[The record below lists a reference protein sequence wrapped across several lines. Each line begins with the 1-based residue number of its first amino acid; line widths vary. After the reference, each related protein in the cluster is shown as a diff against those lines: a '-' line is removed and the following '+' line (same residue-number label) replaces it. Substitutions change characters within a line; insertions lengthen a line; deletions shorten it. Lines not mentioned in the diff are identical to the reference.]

1 MLGTVA
7 FAALWIGRPAAAGS
21 GGGAGG
27 GAGGRVGEGSEAG
40 RKRTRSE
47 VAAGTGLIPGCA
59 LCSLRALLPELGYA
73 LPVQ

>member
-7 FAALWIGRPAAAGS
+7 FAALRIGRPAAAGS
-21 GGGAGG
+21 GG